1 MEDKQFNKL
10 FDLITRCV
18 TGIRELQDGQKK
30 LEEGQKV
37 LQKDIAELKGDVA
50 ELKEGQQRLE
60 EGQSRLE
67 KELQTTNKAL
77 DTLAGES
84 VRTKVRVD
92 LLERKSL
99 FNNKFQVA
107 FCLT

>member
-1 MEDKQFNKL
+1 MEDKQFSKL

-30 LEEGQKV
+30 LEDGQKI
-37 LQKDIAELKGDVA
+37 LQSDVSEIKQNVSELKN
-50 ELKEGQQRLE
+50 GQV
-60 EGQSRLE
+60 RLE

-84 VRTKVRVD
+84 IRVKSRVD
-92 LLERKSL
+92 LLEQKELS
-99 FNNKFQVA
+99 N
-107 FCLT
+107 